1 MNEYKASVSAIQT
14 VEKFM
19 SGALDKTIK
28 SAVSKRGWIGGAC
41 MAIPLWG
48 IEVVIYAIVLW
59 NTYGEISK
67 ISGVPFKDNAV
78 KNIVGGFIINIIANL
93 IFGFILDFIP
103 VVGWLGSFLVG
114 YFSIV
119 TSGMGYVKMLK
130 ALHGKNAKA
139 DLNVQ
144 KGLAALQKKDALPEK
159 TPIQDVQPIS

>member
-19 SGALDKTIK
+19 SGALDKQIK

-48 IEVVIYAIVLW
+48 IEVIIYAIVLW

-67 ISGVPFKDNAV
+67 MSGVPFKDNAV
-78 KNIVGGFIINIIANL
+78 KNIIGGFIINLVVNL

-103 VVGWLGSFLVG
+103 VVGWLGSLLVG

-130 ALHGKNAKA
+130 ALHGKKSKA
-139 DLNVQ
+139 DLNIQ
-144 KGLAALQKKDALPEK
+144 KGLAALQDPKSLPGNK
-159 TPIQDVQPIS
+159 AN